1 MPLGRVEF
9 GIAHIGD
16 DPPLAVVDDERGE
29 RRLRI
34 EVSRLAAQQRFEL
47 PLQ

>member
-1 MPLGRVEF
+1 MNGF
-9 GIAHIGD
+9 SA
-16 DPPLAVVDDERGE
+16 DPGE